1 MDLLIIIF
9 ICLVLIPLALL
20 TSGPLRIV
28 LGVLF
33 VLFFPGYMLIAA
45 LFPRKDALDGIER
58 LALSFGLSIAIV
70 PLIGL
75 ILNYTPWG
83 IRLEPILFSLLFFIL
98 VMAAVALWRRRRLA
112 YEERF
117 QVNFT
122 VNFSRLTLGWR
133 NQGRWDRLFSILLA
147 FAIVA
152 ALGTMVYAIQ
162 SPGVGERFTEFYIL
176 GIEGKAEGYPQEII
190 LGDKGEVIV
199 GIVNREHEPTVYN
212 VEISIDGENIAE
224 VGPVSLD
231 HEGKW
236 EQKVSF
242 SPSRAGLN
250 QKVEFLLYKGEPTD
264 PYQNLHLWVDVKE
277 TI

>member
-20 TSGPLRIV
+20 SSGPLRIV

-33 VLFFPGYMLIAA
+33 ILFFPGYMLIAA

-98 VMAAVALWRRRRLA
+98 VMAAVALWRRQRLA

-122 VNFSRLTLGWR
+122 VNLSRLTLGWR
-133 NQGRWDRLFSILLA
+133 NQGRWDRLFSILLV
-147 FAIVA
+147 FAIFA
-152 ALGTMVYAIQ
+152 ALGTVVYVIQ

-199 GIVNREHEPTVYN
+199 GIVNREHEPTVYT
-212 VEISIDGENIAE
+212 VEISIDGENIVK

-242 SPSRAGLN
+242 NPSRAGPN
-250 QKVEFLLYKGEPTD
+250 QKVEFLLYRGESTD
-264 PYQNLHLWVDVKE
+264 PYQGLHLWVDVKE

>member
-1 MDLLIIIF
+1 MDILIIVF
-9 ICLVLIPLALL
+9 FCLVLIPLALL
-20 TSGPLRIV
+20 SSGPLRIA
-28 LGVLF
+28 LGALF

-45 LFPRKDALDGIER
+45 VFPRKDTLDGIER

-98 VMAAVALWRRRRLA
+98 GMAAVALWRRQRLA

-122 VNFSRLTLGWR
+122 VNLSRLTLGWR
-133 NQGRWDRLFSILLA
+133 NQGRWDRLFSILLV
-147 FAIVA
+147 FAIFA
-152 ALGTMVYAIQ
+152 ALGTVVYVIQ

-199 GIVNREHEPTVYN
+199 GIVNREHEPTVYT
-212 VEISIDGENIAE
+212 VEISIDGENIVE

-242 SPSRAGLN
+242 NPSRAGPN
-250 QKVEFLLYKGEPTD
+250 QKVEFLLYRGESTD
-264 PYQNLHLWVDVKE
+264 PYQGLHLWVDVKE